1 MDELDIVKK
10 MRTHAASSDTGAS
23 ADGLV
28 QGEGGWLELD
38 LQQNIAEVA
47 NDSVQR
53 TRPLTQRAL
62 SGIQGLGVQR
72 AFWNSETQELVAVI
86 WIGPRLSGWPGI
98 AHGGAIAT
106 IFEELM
112 SRMIAGPTASI
123 GTLQNRVAEVSSVP
137 L

>member
-28 QGEGGWLELD
+28 KGEGGWLELD

-62 SGIQGLGVQR
+62 SGIPGLGVQR
-72 AFWNSETQELVAVI
+72 AVWNI